1 MYPNEVVALLGDNG
15 AGKTTLV
22 KILSGVETADSG
34 GFQINGTPVDLKA
47 YNVSMARHFGIETV
61 HQDRA
66 LGEKQAIWRNFF
78 MGRHLKGFLG
88 SIPKK
93 KEQMET
99 LKVLEGILGLDGVGL
114 SPEAPVSVLS
124 GGERQG
130 LAIGRAIYFNSEIIL
145 LDEPCTALAVNEVN
159 KVLSF
164 IKKIK
169 DNNKSAIFISHNIAH
184 AHEVCDRFI
193 FVNHGKIAAEFHAS
207 DVDIDDL
214 TKTLITLSNME

>member
-1 MYPNEVVALLGDNG
+1 MVALLGDNG

-22 KILSGVETADSG
+22 KILSGVDTADSG
-34 GFQINGTPVDLKA
+34 DFQINSIPVDLKA
-47 YNVSMARHFGIETV
+47 HTVSMARHFGIETV

-88 SIPKK
+88 TIPQK
-93 KEQMET
+93 KEQKET
-99 LKVLEGILGLDGVGL
+99 LKVLGDILGLDGVGL

-130 LAIGRAIYFNSEIIL
+130 LAIGRAIYFNSKIIL

-164 IKKIK
+164 IKKIR
-169 DNNKSAIFISHNIAH
+169 DNHKSAIFISHNISH
-184 AHEVCDRFI
+184 AYEVCDRFV
-193 FVNHGKIAAEFHAS
+193 FMNHGKIAAEFHAS
-207 DVDIDDL
+207 NIDIDGL
-214 TKTLITLSNME
+214 TQTLITLSNME

>member
-1 MYPNEVVALLGDNG
+1 MVGLLGDNG

-22 KILSGVETADSG
+22 KILSGVDTADTG
-34 GFQINGTPVDLKA
+34 GFQINNVSVDLKT
-47 YNVSMARHFGIETV
+47 YTVSIARHFGIETV

-88 SIPKK
+88 TIPKK
-93 KEQMET
+93 QEQKET
-99 LKVLEGILGLDGVGL
+99 LRVLKSILGLDGAGL

-130 LAIGRAIYFNSEIIL
+130 LAIGRAIYFNSDIII

-169 DNNKSAIFISHNIAH
+169 GRRKSAIFISHNIAH
-184 AHEVCDRFI
+184 AYEVCDRFV
-193 FVNHGKIAAEFHAS
+193 FMNHGKIATQFHIS
-207 DVDIDDL
+207 DIDLDGL
-214 TKTLITLSNME
+214 TQTLITLSNQEST